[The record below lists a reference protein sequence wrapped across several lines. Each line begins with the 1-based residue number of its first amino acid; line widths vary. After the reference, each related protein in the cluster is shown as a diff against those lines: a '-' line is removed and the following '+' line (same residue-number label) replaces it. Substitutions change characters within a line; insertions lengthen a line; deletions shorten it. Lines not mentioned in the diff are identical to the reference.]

1 MLIEITEFVSEY
13 KKNNPDIPD
22 DVINNAITELQSL
35 KDQEIGLIH
44 LRSEELDI
52 NEIADIFER
61 INSKGVPLNQA
72 DFTMSKLASNTA
84 EGGNVRKIVDYFSHL
99 VQDPNFYTHIRENDP
114 DFANS
119 ELFDKIAWVRDY
131 GDAIYTFAV
140 DCSIDQTGSMTFSV
154 VSPESI
160 RGIEGNIDGDKG
172 TLTFDDEAL
181 LFELMTDNLLSPIC
195 APWVAMNA
203 LRSGYIQSC
212 GVDGEYIKILLDV
225 IFF

>member
-1 MLIEITEFVSEY
+1 MKRIIAVSLLVLFLCGCGGSAQLNNVMKLRDYLLKTDRCTFCAHIT
-13 KKNNPDIPD
+13 
-22 DVINNAITELQSL
+22 A
-35 KDQEIGLIH
+35 
-44 LRSEELDI
+44 
-52 NEIADIFER
+52 
-61 INSKGVPLNQA
+61 
-72 DFTMSKLASNTA
+72 
-84 EGGNVRKIVDYFSHL
+84 
-99 VQDPNFYTHIRENDP
+99 
-114 DFANS
+114 
-119 ELFDKIAWVRDY
+119 DY

-160 RGIEGNIDGDKG
+160 KGIEGNIDGDKG

-212 GVDGEYIKILLDV
+212 GVDGEYIKILLDDSYAANTFQV
-225 IFF
+225 TFWTTKDMMPSAAEISWQNRRFLTIAFTSFSYM